1 MLNKWISNSR
11 HVLAAIPEMER
22 AKEMKNLD
30 LDHDNLP
37 VKRVLGVQWCVQTDI
52 FKFKII
58 LKDRP
63 VTRRGILSTV
73 SSIYDP
79 LGILA
84 PIVLTADDT
93 VPDSI
98 VQEWICWIEDLHK
111 LEDFKVDRCFKPTNF
126 GTVTSA

>member
-11 HVLAAIPEMER
+11 QVLAAIPEMKR
-22 AKEMKNLD
+22 TKEMKNLD

-37 VKRVLGVQWCVQTDI
+37 VKRVLGLQWYVQTDI

-63 VTRRGILSTV
+63 VTRRVILSTV

-84 PIVLTADDT
+84 PIVLTAKKILQ
-93 VPDSI
+93 V
-98 VQEWICWIEDLHK
+98 LRRK
-111 LEDFKVDRCFKPTNF
+111 KKRL
-126 GTVTSA
+126 G

>member
-1 MLNKWISNSR
+1 M
-11 HVLAAIPEMER
+11 LAAIPEMER
-22 AKEMKNLD
+22 AKEMKNLN

-37 VKRVLGVQWCVQTDI
+37 VKRVLRVQWCVQMDV

-63 VTRRGILSTV
+63 VTRRGILSPV

-84 PIVLTADDT
+84 PIVLTAKKML
-93 VPDSI
+93 
-98 VQEWICWIEDLHK
+98 QDLCRK
-111 LEDFKVDRCFKPTNF
+111 KRL
-126 GTVTSA
+126 G